1 MKKTTL
7 ALLSLSL
14 LTAVAQARDGGD
26 NNYLAQRQAQA
37 AQPQAVAQNAQQNIK
52 VELPNAQERAEF
64 RREKH

>member
-14 LTAVAQARDGGD
+14 LTAVAHARDGGD
-26 NNYLAQRQAQA
+26 NNYLAQRQAPATQQQA
-37 AQPQAVAQNAQQNIK
+37 TAQNIK
-52 VELPNAQERAEF
+52 VELPNAQERTEF